1 MFCCILSEKAIDLL
15 VINKYYDDK
24 LVILSLL
31 FIRKGWLIN
40 IQSYFEKSQWAI
52 LIVGVTISTQMQSF
66 FKLCE

>member
-1 MFCCILSEKAIDLL
+1 MFCCIYSSEKAVDLM

-66 FKLCE
+66 F